1 MNLSVYKYN
10 VHVLF
15 STIERGSCR
24 SKRKV
29 YHQFVQIELTH
40 AYAMTGS
47 GRASVLLTNLINPFF
62 MRVSLL
68 FKSMCINDDL
78 YVSDINLVYM
88 SCIKKRKSISCRIG
102 GQSKTTNVYMRDI
115 LCTQNEFI

>member
-29 YHQFVQIELTH
+29 YHQFAQIEFTH

-47 GRASVLLTNLINPFF
+47 GRALVLLTSLINPFF

-88 SCIKKRKSISCRIG
+88 SCVLKKEK
-102 GQSKTTNVYMRDI
+102 V
-115 LCTQNEFI
+115 